1 MQTRALALP
10 LLALVSAALAWACG
24 STPAQPIN
32 PETRI
37 QSTSPDDM
45 PPTGT
50 SGLGTPGSQRDAGLP
65 HLPTDG
71 AIAPGSG
78 HVP

>member
-1 MQTRALALP
+1 MTRGLVLVLAAAAAMALAC
-10 LLALVSAALAWACG
+10 ACA

-37 QSTSPDDM
+37 QSASPDEM

-50 SGLGTPGSQRDAGLP
+50 SGLGTPGAQRDAGLP
-65 HLPTDG
+65 HVPMDG
-71 AIAPGSG
+71 G
-78 HVP
+78 